1 MLHSENITADNQK
14 ERPSKK
20 LANRYIGPY
29 SVIEKIGS
37 VAYRLQLPDSM
48 KIHNVFH
55 VSRLK
60 PYKPSSEFHDEDTA
74 LSRPD
79 PMIVQGEEE
88 FEVESIVGKRIHRG
102 RTQYLVHWLGY
113 HDSERTWVNGEDLG
127 NCRDLVE
134 EFEENLTLEDQQTF
148 LKRGRV

>member
-1 MLHSENITADNQK
+1 MLHSENITEDNQK

-60 PYKPSSEFHDEDTA
+60 PYKPSSEFHDGNTA

-88 FEVESIVGKRIHRG
+88 FEVESIVGKRIHGG

-113 HDSERTWVNGEDLG
+113 HDSERTWVNVEDLG

-134 EFEENLTLEDQQTF
+134 DFEENLTLEDQRTF
-148 LKRGRV
+148 FKRGRV